1 MAGETIDGNFYL
13 NYNKLIW
20 LYNSLTMERYN
31 LQIKQMGEPC
41 NVEKYDRFRQKRNRK
56 RTSEDYG

>member
-20 LYNSLTMERYN
+20 LYNSLTMERDN
-31 LQIKQMGEPC
+31 HTL
-41 NVEKYDRFRQKRNRK
+41 
-56 RTSEDYG
+56 